1 MRCLFLALLILSCPT
16 ALFAQ
21 TKHQEAN
28 TIAVDDPYIYNPS
41 WTRQDEDKII
51 KAYIT
56 ALKREPKLLFHTR
69 IFIWDFID
77 KSGELIDTEHLKRRL
92 MDELSRA
99 FPTKRFFF
107 KGYGSLII
115 HGQIE
120 MDMKEVDGSIHKNFT
135 VWLKAI
141 NSDIPM
147 KQVWSQK
154 ITFTHSYLIPEYRVG
169 IIEDRH

>member
-1 MRCLFLALLILSCPT
+1 MRLLFLVLLILSWPA

-28 TIAVDDPYIYNPS
+28 TIAVDDPYIFAPS
-41 WTRQDEDKII
+41 WTKQDEDKII
-51 KAYIT
+51 KAYIN
-56 ALKREPKLLFHTR
+56 ALSKEPKLLWHGR

-77 KSGELIDTEHLKRRL
+77 KSGELIDTEHLKQRL
-92 MDELSRA
+92 MDELSKA
-99 FPTKRFFF
+99 FPQKRFFF
-107 KGYGSLII
+107 KGYASLII

-120 MDMKEVDGSIHKNFT
+120 MDMKEVDGSIHKNYT
-135 VWLKAI
+135 IWLKAI

-147 KQVWSQK
+147 KQVWSKK

-169 IIEDRH
+169 IIEDAR